1 MLWLGGAVEQSFVVE
16 ECMAQTD
23 LAATLLAQLGVTHDD
38 FTFSRNIASPEASHF
53 GYWAFNNGFGII
65 DSRGTTIYDC
75 TTEQVV
81 VSEND
86 ADNHRLNRGKAFLQK
101 TFIEIREM

>member
-1 MLWLGGAVEQSFVVE
+1 MNEAMEITDYMS
-16 ECMAQTD
+16 QTD
-23 LAATLLAQLGVTHDD
+23 LAATLLAQLGVAHDD

-75 TTEQVV
+75 TTGQVV

-86 ADNHRLNRGKAFLQK
+86 PDNDRLNSGKAFLQK